1 MALSAS
7 LAALIALLL
16 LVRWA
21 SPPFLGSMFGVRDY
35 QWEAHSFG
43 VGITLGFLLLGG
55 WIVGEL
61 FRTVNLPKLSGYLL
75 FGLVAGPELPE
86 FVSRSG
92 GPAWVAL
99 LPAAHL
105 GGLKLV
111 DSLAIALIALMAGG
125 ELRFD
130 LIRRTARVVCATL
143 VADSVAVFVCV
154 GVVVYF
160 ALDFLHWSYAVSPD
174 AHIFLSVAIA
184 TLAIS
189 NSPAVVIAV
198 LKETRAQGPM
208 QEMSLAVTIAKDMLL
223 IVVVT
228 AVFALGVGVLQPKIS
243 DGATHMNR
251 EGAVEVV
258 WHLLGSIGFGAA
270 IGGAVGI
277 AIARI
282 TVRLELLVVAL
293 GLAIALLSA
302 ALGFA
307 PLLVALAAGFVL
319 SNGWPRPSRPFFR
332 SVDDLMLPVSVVFFA
347 HTGASVDLRAL
358 SQVWVIALTLAS
370 ARLAAVW
377 FGASLGA
384 RIGGAPFPAR
394 RWAWT
399 AFVPQAGVSLALAI
413 EFRETFDSF
422 AWSSQVYVLL
432 VAIIALNEL
441 IGPPLFRFGLARCGE
456 IRA

>member
-1 MALSAS
+1 MPLIAS

-21 SPPFLGSMFGVRDY
+21 SRPFSVSM
-35 QWEAHSFG
+35 SG

-61 FRTVNLPKLSGYLL
+61 FRSVHLPKLSGYLL
-75 FGLVAGPELPE
+75 FGLLAGPELPE
-86 FVSRSG
+86 VVSG
-92 GPAWVAL
+92 GAGSAWGAL

-143 VADSVAVFVCV
+143 IADSVAVFVCV

-160 ALDFLHWSYAVSPD
+160 ALDFLQWSSATSPEV
-174 AHIFLSVAIA
+174 HLFLSVAIA
-184 TLAIS
+184 ALAIS

-208 QEMSLAVTIAKDMLL
+208 QEVALAVTIAKDMLL
-223 IVVVT
+223 VVVIT
-228 AVFALGVGVLQPKIS
+228 AIFALGVGVLQPTLLQDAAHAS
-243 DGATHMNR
+243 PGGA
-251 EGAVEVV
+251 AEVA

-270 IGGAVGI
+270 IGGAVGV

-293 GLAIALLSA
+293 GLGIALLSA

-307 PLLVALAAGFVL
+307 PLLVALATGFVL
-319 SNGWPRPSRPFFR
+319 SNGWPRPSQPFFR
-332 SVDDLMLPVSVVFFA
+332 SVDHLMLPVAVVFFA
-347 HTGASVDLRAL
+347 HTGASIDLRAL
-358 SQVWVIALTLAS
+358 SHVWPIALALAS
-370 ARLAAVW
+370 VRLAAVW

-384 RIGGAPFPAR
+384 RIGGAPLPAR
-394 RWAWT
+394 AWAWT

-413 EFRETFDSF
+413 EFRETFASF
-422 AWSSQVYVLL
+422 GWSRQVYVLL

-441 IGPPLFRFGLARCGE
+441 IGPPLFRLGLARSGE